1 MSSDTT
7 SINQLPTAS
16 QSNSSSAPI
25 QHTALG
31 NNENI
36 KIENYGQQLDAERKT
51 DVAMQP
57 IDYTSQ
63 LTSVLK
69 DASASGATILPSR
82 DIPQNTLPTQQDEEI
97 KPNFVPKTADDDY
110 IGNILDREK
119 VIQENQKKQN
129 QSDNMDYIYQQLQ
142 IPLIVAILYFV
153 FQLPIIRTK
162 MFVFLPNLFN
172 KDGNP
177 NLSGYIF
184 NSVVFALFYALLLQ
198 GFNYIKN

>member
-16 QSNSSSAPI
+16 QSNSSSTPI
-25 QHTALG
+25 QQTALG

-36 KIENYGQQLDAERKT
+36 KIENYGQQLDAERKA
-51 DVAMQP
+51 DVTMQP

-119 VIQENQKKQN
+119 VIQEKQKKQN

-142 IPLIVAILYFV
+142 IPLIVAIYILYFSYLLFGV
-153 FQLPIIRTK
+153 KCLYFYPIFLIK
-162 MFVFLPNLFN
+162 MEILIYLDIFL
-172 KDGNP
+172 
-177 NLSGYIF
+177 I
-184 NSVVFALFYALLLQ
+184 V
-198 GFNYIKN
+198 